1 MGQNTKGR
9 AWKRSTKERK
19 KYVVLKKNLGTMEI
33 SNKSVQLY
41 RRGAHFCLERLT
53 DFNKLEIVF
62 ATVALLVVELI

>member
-1 MGQNTKGR
+1 
-9 AWKRSTKERK
+9 
-19 KYVVLKKNLGTMEI
+19 MEI

-62 ATVALLVVELI
+62 ATVALLVVELIHTHILLLYLFRPIIERVRCV